1 MKITRTQ
8 SLSWGRKY
16 FISKTNWKWHAAKM
30 TVLIPLTL
38 FIQGG
43 IIPVILQ
50 SLRHMLHPNA
60 SHYSYPIFSY
70 FCVSSTW
77 QSSKGLKYHL
87 WSCCLPPPPPTNPA
101 CSAVTQTLQAGVVK
115 HCDIIRLSQFS
126 SPFLYATD
134 WHTHAD
140 HVLPVHIH
148 CAPLSSIFT
157 VRAGACGCHPV
168 LLVIYFVPPVYTRAL

>member
-1 MKITRTQ
+1 MTRCCDDCTYSTDAVHTRRDYTCYSSESQ
-8 SLSWGRKY
+8 TY
-16 FISKTNWKWHAAKM
+16 AFIPM
-30 TVLIPLTL
+30 
-38 FIQGG
+38 
-43 IIPVILQ
+43 PVITATRYYHISVWAQ
-50 SLRHMLHPNA
+50 PGSLPKVLN
-60 SHYSYPIFSY
+60 
-70 FCVSSTW
+70 
-77 QSSKGLKYHL
+77 KYHL
-87 WSCCLPPPPPTNPA
+87 WSCCLTPPPNHQPPTTNPA

-115 HCDIIRLSQFS
+115 HCDIVRLSQFS

>member
-1 MKITRTQ
+1 MLLRWLYLFHWRCSYKEGLYLLFFKVSDIC
-8 SLSWGRKY
+8 
-16 FISKTNWKWHAAKM
+16 FI
-30 TVLIPLTL
+30 LL
-38 FIQGG
+38 
-43 IIPVILQ
+43 PVITATRY
-50 SLRHMLHPNA
+50 SHISVWAHPGSPPEVLNTISGPA
-60 SHYSYPIFSY
+60 
-70 FCVSSTW
+70 VS
-77 QSSKGLKYHL
+77 
-87 WSCCLPPPPPTNPA
+87 PPPTPTDPA

-140 HVLPVHIH
+140 HVLPVRIH